1 MSKPH
6 TYKAVETFE
15 FDSRSLAHQALL
27 RSRSDFLR
35 PQFRGAQPD
44 TSEPASRGK
53 GLERLLSA
61 PFEKVQVRDDLGCG
75 FHMLVD
81 VPRWQQ
87 WIASGKLP
95 LLLITIA
102 AMIGGAFALLTL

>member
-15 FDSRSLAHQALL
+15 FDSYSLSHQALIH
-27 RSRSDFLR
+27 SRSDFLQ
-35 PQFRGAQPD
+35 PQFRNAELD
-44 TSEPASRGK
+44 TAEAATG
-53 GLERLLSA
+53 GILERLLSA

-87 WIASGKLP
+87 WIAGGKLP

-102 AMIGGAFALLTL
+102 AMIGGSFALLTL